1 MATLPTLFLSH
12 GSPMHAL
19 QAGGAGLA
27 WADLGATLPR
37 PRAIL
42 MVSAHWETELPM
54 LSGNEKPETIHD
66 FSGFPRELYSL
77 RYAASGHAAL
87 ARQTAALLRDA
98 GIAASV
104 NGCRGLDHGA
114 WVPLRWMYP
123 QADIPVV
130 QLSVQPSLGTRAHL
144 ATGAALAPLTADGVL
159 VVGSG
164 HVTHN
169 LGDWFRSQ
177 RTTQPLPYVVGFA
190 EWLHA
195 RLAAGD
201 REAVL
206 DYRQTQ
212 PDAVRAHPSEEHF
225 LPLFVAWGAA
235 GADASA
241 NRVYQGLEGAALSMD
256 AYRFDTH
263 QVS

>member
-1 MATLPTLFLSH
+1 MAAMPTLFLSH

-19 QAGGAGLA
+19 DAGGAGTA
-27 WADLGATLPR
+27 WAGLAAALPR
-37 PRAIL
+37 PRAVL

-54 LSGNEKPETIHD
+54 LSGHERPQTIHD
-66 FSGFPRELYSL
+66 FSGFARELYSL
-77 RYAASGHAAL
+77 RYGASGDPAL
-87 ARQTAALLRDA
+87 AQQTAALLREA

-123 QADIPVV
+123 AADVPVV
-130 QLSVQPSLGTRAHL
+130 QLSVQPSLGTGAHY
-144 ATGAALAPLTADGVL
+144 AMGAALRPLAEDGVL
-159 VVGSG
+159 IVGSG

-169 LGDWFRSQ
+169 LGDWFRNQ
-177 RTTQPLPYVVGFA
+177 RSSQPLAYVVAFA
-190 EWLHA
+190 EWLHG
-195 RLAAGD
+195 RLVAGD

-206 DYRQTQ
+206 DYRQNQ
-212 PDAVRAHPSEEHF
+212 PDANRAHPTEEHF
-225 LPLFVAWGAA
+225 LPLLVAWGAA
-235 GADASA
+235 GADANAS
-241 NRVYQGLEGAALSMD
+241 RVFQGLEGAALSMD